1 MVLLYLTS
9 NQEIEEYSNYKNLG
23 FNPTTFS
30 FFKRLIIIE
39 LGQQFIYDRII
50 KLYYKAV

>member
-9 NQEIEEYSNYKNLG
+9 NQEIAEYSNCKNLG
-23 FNPTTFS
+23 FDPTKFS
-30 FFKRLIIIE
+30 FCKILIIIE
-39 LGQQFIYDRII
+39 LGQQFIYGRII